1 MGKCIISRR
10 FSVRLD
16 WRSCGSDTR
25 KNRRLLLQRVKWRNH
40 IQDLMH
46 PPWSFLARGQSMRGA
61 RSVDSMHCW
70 FIALWISCI
79 YDHFVNNN
87 VSFWL
92 FFYYL
97 VNRST
102 RWSALCQRL
111 TMLFWYGTHN
121 VVFFLHLQQP
131 HTNLTLDQLQQ
142 QLLIHSAFEHLNI
155 FSLPATIMYFMMYV
169 YTLRFTCRL
178 LQKCQG
184 T

>member
-1 MGKCIISRR
+1 M
-10 FSVRLD
+10 
-16 WRSCGSDTR
+16 
-25 KNRRLLLQRVKWRNH
+25 KWRNH

-111 TMLFWYGTHN
+111 SMLFWYSQCC
-121 VVFFLHLQQP
+121 FFLHLQQP
-131 HTNLTLDQLQQ
+131 HKSHTGSVTTTTTNTLC
-142 QLLIHSAFEHLNI
+142 IWTFEHIFIAGVNHVFHDVCIHFTLYLPVTSKKKTLPCAKVLNSCTF
-155 FSLPATIMYFMMYV
+155 FS
-169 YTLRFTCRL
+169 
-178 LQKCQG
+178 
-184 T
+184 